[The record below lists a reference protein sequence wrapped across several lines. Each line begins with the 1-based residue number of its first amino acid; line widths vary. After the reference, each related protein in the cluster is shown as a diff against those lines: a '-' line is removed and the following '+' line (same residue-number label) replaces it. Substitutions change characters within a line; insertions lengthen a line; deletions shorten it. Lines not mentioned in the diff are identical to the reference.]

1 MNVGRRKCGWTAVV
15 EGSGRATTAA
25 AATAAAAAVR
35 EQEYFVRWST
45 RVCCLQKDK
54 GALFSVLPRVLRSG
68 SRGGWTRA
76 CSWRGIRGSDTASA
90 SIVRAVYLIGCALSR
105 WSKQICRQRA
115 QSVCWASGLLRP
127 DSSYCW
133 DLSMDVENAC
143 DFAII
148 AGRNAWRMFC
158 ASQL

>member
-1 MNVGRRKCGWTAVV
+1 MVEQQRQLLQQRQQQQYVNKSALFAEAQECVVCRR
-15 EGSGRATTAA
+15 
-25 AATAAAAAVR
+25 
-35 EQEYFVRWST
+35 T
-45 RVCCLQKDK
+45 RVRCFLFYHVCC
-54 GALFSVLPRVLRSG
+54 APG

-76 CSWRGIRGSDTASA
+76 CNWRGIRGGDTASV